1 MILGVGHIGIA
12 VKDIEE
18 SVRVTSKALDLPMPA
33 IRDVPDR
40 KMKVALLNLYGIG
53 LEFIQDYSEN
63 GEFAEFA
70 RERGD
75 AIHHFCLLTD
85 DIEAEADSLEERGV
99 ELRIRKPTVILN
111 LLKLGVGQLAVLPDR
126 IHLVNVLSLDLFPL
140 KSSRKH

>member
-18 SVRVTSKALDLPMPA
+18 SVRVTSKALDLPMPT
-33 IRDVPDR
+33 ITDVPDR

-63 GEFAEFA
+63 GEFARFA

-85 DIEAEADSLEERGV
+85 DIEAEVNSLEERGV
-99 ELRIRKPTVILN
+99 ELRSRKPTVGLRG
-111 LLKLGVGQLAVLPDR
+111 KR
-126 IHLVNVLSLDLFPL
+126 IVFT
-140 KSSRKH
+140 KSSALNGIPFELSEP

>member
-18 SVRVTSKALDLPMPA
+18 SVRVTSKALDLPMPT
-33 IRDVPDR
+33 ITDVPDR

-99 ELRIRKPTVILN
+99 ELRSRKPTVGLRG
-111 LLKLGVGQLAVLPDR
+111 KR
-126 IHLVNVLSLDLFPL
+126 IVFT
-140 KSSRKH
+140 KSSALNGIPFELSEP